1 MLVLSR
7 RVRTKVV
14 LPQLGITVRVVAIK
28 GGAVRIG
35 IEAPPRVL
43 VLREEV
49 LHHKGTV
56 EQPSVTQPGSP

>member
-14 LPQLGITVRVVAIK
+14 LPQLGITVTVVAVK

-35 IEAPPRVL
+35 IKAPPRVP

-49 LHHKGTV
+49 
-56 EQPSVTQPGSP
+56 PSRDCGVVPPSATQPACI